1 MAFNLSRLLCLQRGN
16 ITRYIN
22 STISENTRSLSTSA
36 TNFIVEHHSQQVI
49 ADEAGISKDQLT
61 EGRAANDNPFDTYVI
76 RPEADTG
83 IFAKKPIL
91 IPSMNDSRIVG
102 CCCEADYKEIVW
114 FKLNAKD
121 GVQRCD
127 CGYYFVNNDE
137 YNYYSCHQF
146 VCYNFFNC
154 LVHKFMDTFVF

>member
-1 MAFNLSRLLCLQRGN
+1 MALNLSRLLCLQRGN
-16 ITRYIN
+16 IPRYIN
-22 STISENTRSLSTSA
+22 STIYGNSRSLSTSA
-36 TNFIVEHHSQQVI
+36 TNFIVDHHSQQAI

-61 EGRAANDNPFDTYVI
+61 EGRAANDNPFDTYVV

-127 CGYYFVNNDE
+127 CGYYFKLFKHDPLDPK
-137 YNYYSCHQF
+137 YKPKYGKGFGSGMSPYF
-146 VCYNFFNC
+146 
-154 LVHKFMDTFVF
+154 